1 MLWEGDCSV
10 HVGLQCLDEREIV
23 TFLHGRC
30 IIMVGRRIVIDFEI
44 SDGEREVERIGR
56 VGGARQFVGRLRAD
70 VGGELCL
77 FTGEQPD
84 SRSEQE
90 EGNTAVGK
98 QEANAAQRF
107 EAFGLATGDDAP
119 NGENGEKRPEDGCS
133 ENGEFEA
140 AVQRYGTG
148 QKEEN
153 DEKNEFVHDF
163 SSLWLVAVRH
173 CNFFLKKM

>member
-1 MLWEGDCSV
+1 MFGEGDCSI

-23 TFLHGRC
+23 AFFRGRRV
-30 IIMVGRRIVIDFEI
+30 IMVGRRIVIDFEI
-44 SDGEREVERIGR
+44 GDGEGEVERIGR
-56 VGGARQFVGRLRAD
+56 VGGARQFVGRLSAD

-77 FTGEQPD
+77 FAGEQAD
-84 SRSEQE
+84 GRSKQE
-90 EGNTAVGK
+90 DGDTTVGK

-119 NGENGEKRPEDGCS
+119 NSENGEKRPEDGRS
-133 ENGEFEA
+133 ENSEFKA
-140 AVQRYGTG
+140 AVQRNGAG

-163 SSLWLVAVRH
+163 GSLWLLAVRH
-173 CNFFLKKM
+173 SIFF